1 MKAARDEIVKL
12 KGEKTKMRDEHEQAV
27 ALYQKREDEYI
38 QRIAKLEK
46 IAAEK
51 TSESE
56 ASKILA
62 EEATAYCK
70 WLLARGVTLIAD
82 HIVKSDELAKY
93 MFELGEAAYD
103 NGRKYGY
110 GEGRVA
116 AVANEK
122 VDHFDFYMTDCAARY
137 ASKRQ
142 EYEFLEF
149 AIVKA
154 VGKLSRKTNAV
165 EVLKKA
171 LGDQDPEAGGAGTS
185 HQV

>member
-12 KGEKTKMRDEHEQAV
+12 KGEKTKMCDEHEQAV

-51 TSESE
+51 TAESE

-62 EEATAYCK
+62 EEATADCK
-70 WLLARGVTLIAD
+70 WLLARGVTL
-82 HIVKSDELAKY
+82 SDELAKY

-103 NGRKYGY
+103 NGRKYGN